1 MKLADMLPSKTI
13 PLVNNRKGHA
23 LKTRT
28 KTKKL
33 TTGPAKKKARLEA
46 RTPEVEEAEADNT
59 SRTATRDAHISPASS
74 FQIVNSTT
82 VCCLPSYIMQC
93 RINLD
98 CRRREARRKA
108 LCIFSMKLL
117 IMGQMALVETMGMFT
132 TAVVMVPT
140 KCAQLRSRCV
150 AT

>member
-13 PLVNNRKGHA
+13 PSVNNRKGHA

-28 KTKKL
+28 KTKKP

-46 RTPEVEEAEADNT
+46 RTPEVAEADNA
-59 SRTATRDAHISPASS
+59 SRAATRDAPISPASS
-74 FQIVNSTT
+74 FQIVKSTM
-82 VCCLPSYIMQC
+82 VCCLPSYIMQYH
-93 RINLD
+93 INQD

-108 LCIFSMKLL
+108 RCIFSTKLS
-117 IMGQMALVETMGMFT
+117 IMGQMALAEMMEMFT